1 MFSAWLTQSAGSVSG
16 AIEAARQIRSEDH
29 FVTMR
34 ETLKAIRVAFDE
46 QGLASGNKRITKLM
60 DDVDKICGDLKRSYG
75 LRSAQGIQGSFLI
88 KAAALLLVYLGF
100 RYPTGIFALS
110 TPEFMKSESTKA
122 FTTVVKDITK
132 ELTAMERLGVRDLMA
147 RCFQD

>member
-1 MFSAWLTQSAGSVSG
+1 
-16 AIEAARQIRSEDH
+16 
-29 FVTMR
+29 MR
-34 ETLKAIRVAFDE
+34 EARKAIRVAFDE

-88 KAAALLLVYLGF
+88 KAASSVTSLFGVSLPD
-100 RYPTGIFALS
+100 RDFALS
-110 TPEFMKSESTKA
+110 TPEFLKSESTKA

-132 ELTAMERLGVRDLMA
+132 ELTAMERLGGVRDLMA
-147 RCFQD
+147 RCFKIEGEDFGGPKVQEPKFRWVKSGWQMPM